1 LDSQPVPARTDEV
14 SVKIY
19 RFPSSGKV
27 SRKIAVRSLKHPAL
41 YARLGKIAQGLQGL
55 RAELVSLLEE
65 PHDDPRTLDLALD
78 YLTIAADLLVFE
90 GLEHEG
96 TLEREWPSARQEI
109 AALRTA
115 LELMHQLKALPEDAQ
130 ASAREELHRCI
141 GEHLELRGPSKPEK
155 ADLLAVAERRVTS
168 ALAVLEDRERWLEH
182 LHRLD
187 SGQPPLFRESAVD
200 AFESMT
206 SPYSG
211 AHQPFPERA
220 DLLPEPEDA
229 RAKNL
234 AVLDSLLGILKPSG
248 DAPEGGAA

>member
-1 LDSQPVPARTDEV
+1 M
-14 SVKIY
+14 KIY
-19 RFPSSGKV
+19 RFQSSGKV

-55 RAELVSLLEE
+55 RAELVSVLEE

-141 GEHLELRGPSKPEK
+141 GEHLELRGPSKPDK

-168 ALAVLEDRERWLEH
+168 ARAVLEDRERWLEH

-220 DLLPEPEDA
+220 ERADLLPEPEDA

-234 AVLDSLLGILKPSG
+234 GALAALIEELKPSG

>member
-19 RFPSSGKV
+19 RFQSSGKV

-78 YLTIAADLLVFE
+78 YLTIAADLVVFE

-115 LELMHQLKALPEDAQ
+115 LGIVSVLKAFPEDAQ
-130 ASAREELHRCI
+130 ETVREASWQSIAERADLDRAWEEWR
-141 GEHLELRGPSKPEK
+141 RSDKNP
-155 ADLLAVAERRVTS
+155 AVLLAVAERRVAS
-168 ALAVLEDRERWLEH
+168 ARAVLEDRERWLEH
-182 LHRLD
+182 LNRLD
-187 SGQPPLFRESAVD
+187 SGQPPLFQESAVD
-200 AFESMT
+200 PFESMV
-206 SPYSG
+206 SPS
-211 AHQPFPERA
+211 A
-220 DLLPEPEDA
+220 
-229 RAKNL
+229 
-234 AVLDSLLGILKPSG
+234 SG